1 MGISCDDDDV
11 VIIQQGKS
19 PGHPT
24 VVTVNCPDEPGLG
37 CDLCRI
43 VLQFGLCIS
52 KGDFTTDGRWCYIV
66 LWVVPNESSMK
77 VDWESL
83 KERLLS
89 ACPSSCFYKVYL
101 NIQTSA
107 PSPSPVYLL
116 KFWCFDQRGSLHDV
130 TKVLC
135 ELEILIQRVK
145 VMPTPDGRVL
155 DLFFITDCLDLL
167 HHKKGEIIS
176 IAEELFSYLPTDDK
190 ASSKALSPSSATLK
204 NTSITVDDTLS
215 PVHTLLKI
223 QCVDQ
228 KGLFYDI
235 LRTSKDCNIQISYGR
250 FSSTVKGIR
259 NLELFIQ
266 HKDGKKILDP
276 ERQVALCSRLKEEML
291 HPLRVIVANKGPD
304 TELLVANP
312 VELSGKGRP
321 LVFHDVTLALK
332 KLGLSIFLAEI
343 VRHATQDCQWD
354 VYRFL
359 LDDNHEFPLGGTEAR
374 NKIEQRVRRTLMG
387 WFDLVV
393 SNMSQSPSRSRR
405 FRSSERAS
413 YRDAP
418 YPRERRVNR
427 NDFLCNKCKR
437 PGHFARDC
445 PNMTVCNNCGLP
457 GHIAAECNSTATCWN
472 CKEPGHLANQCSNDP
487 VCHMCGKMGHLA
499 RDCSN
504 PSLPSH
510 DARLCNNCYKPG
522 HIAVACTNEKACN
535 NFRKPGHLARDC
547 PNEPVCN
554 ICNISGHV
562 ARHYPKSD
570 PDSNMGGG
578 PFRDIIC
585 RNCGQPEHVSRECVS
600 LVICNNCGGRGHL
613 AYECPSALMHDRGM
627 RRY

>member
-1 MGISCDDDDV
+1 MGISCDDDV

-19 PGHPT
+19 PGDPT
-24 VVTVNCPDEPGLG
+24 VVTVNCPDEAGLG
-37 CDLCRI
+37 CDLCRT

-66 LWVVPNESSMK
+66 LWVVSNESSMK

-107 PSPSPVYLL
+107 PSPSPVYLV

-167 HHKKGEIIS
+167 HTQERRDHICEHLMAALGEYCITCEVQLAGPEYES
-176 IAEELFSYLPTDDK
+176 LQGNYSLPSAIAEELFSYLPTDDK
-190 ASSKALSPSSATLK
+190 ASSKALSLSSASLK
-204 NTSITVDDTLS
+204 NTSITVDNTLS

-266 HKDGKKILDP
+266 HKDGTKILDP

-343 VRHATQDCQWD
+343 VRHATQYCQWE

-359 LDDNHEFPLGGTEAR
+359 LDDSREFPLRSREAR

-387 WFDLVV
+387 W
-393 SNMSQSPSRSRR
+393 
-405 FRSSERAS
+405 
-413 YRDAP
+413 
-418 YPRERRVNR
+418 
-427 NDFLCNKCKR
+427 
-437 PGHFARDC
+437 
-445 PNMTVCNNCGLP
+445 
-457 GHIAAECNSTATCWN
+457 
-472 CKEPGHLANQCSNDP
+472 
-487 VCHMCGKMGHLA
+487 
-499 RDCSN
+499 
-504 PSLPSH
+504 
-510 DARLCNNCYKPG
+510 
-522 HIAVACTNEKACN
+522 
-535 NFRKPGHLARDC
+535 
-547 PNEPVCN
+547 
-554 ICNISGHV
+554 
-562 ARHYPKSD
+562 
-570 PDSNMGGG
+570 
-578 PFRDIIC
+578 
-585 RNCGQPEHVSRECVS
+585 
-600 LVICNNCGGRGHL
+600 
-613 AYECPSALMHDRGM
+613 
-627 RRY
+627 